1 MVHDGVLIGVHIT
14 VKQGRLKRHPVV
26 HVCQLQESE
35 EVRYQR
41 QGEQEKQ
48 RRLLN
53 QLRDLKE
60 DYLSLQGKEADVTEK
75 RNVLEKVGLWTN
87 SVIPNIN
94 IVLIQKQRICRL
106 ERKQGDTISNLSQHS
121 WPTLLPPTHRP
132 WKASPQC
139 TNPYFHS
146 KNVALSIRAKHSF

>member
-1 MVHDGVLIGVHIT
+1 MHIT
-14 VKQGRLKRHPVV
+14 VKQGQLKDTLYNVY
-26 HVCQLQESE
+26 VCQSQESE

-75 RNVLEKVGLWTN
+75 RNVLEKV
-87 SVIPNIN
+87 S
-94 IVLIQKQRICRL
+94 RC
-106 ERKQGDTISNLSQHS
+106 
-121 WPTLLPPTHRP
+121 
-132 WKASPQC
+132 
-139 TNPYFHS
+139 
-146 KNVALSIRAKHSF
+146 

>member
-14 VKQGRLKRHPVV
+14 VKQGQLKDTLYNVYV
-26 HVCQLQESE
+26 YQSQESE

-75 RNVLEKVGLWTN
+75 RNVLEKV
-87 SVIPNIN
+87 S
-94 IVLIQKQRICRL
+94 RC
-106 ERKQGDTISNLSQHS
+106 
-121 WPTLLPPTHRP
+121 
-132 WKASPQC
+132 
-139 TNPYFHS
+139 
-146 KNVALSIRAKHSF
+146 

>member
-1 MVHDGVLIGVHIT
+1 MVYYGTLIGVHIT
-14 VKQGRLKRHPVV
+14 VKQGQLKRHPVV

-75 RNVLEKVGLWTN
+75 RNVLEKVG
-87 SVIPNIN
+87 
-94 IVLIQKQRICRL
+94 C
-106 ERKQGDTISNLSQHS
+106 
-121 WPTLLPPTHRP
+121 
-132 WKASPQC
+132 C
-139 TNPYFHS
+139 
-146 KNVALSIRAKHSF
+146 

>member
-14 VKQGRLKRHPVV
+14 VKQRQLKRHPVYV
-26 HVCQLQESE
+26 FQSQESE

-75 RNVLEKVGLWTN
+75 RNVLEKV
-87 SVIPNIN
+87 S
-94 IVLIQKQRICRL
+94 RC
-106 ERKQGDTISNLSQHS
+106 
-121 WPTLLPPTHRP
+121 
-132 WKASPQC
+132 
-139 TNPYFHS
+139 
-146 KNVALSIRAKHSF
+146 

>member
-1 MVHDGVLIGVHIT
+1 MVHDGVLIGVHKP
-14 VKQGRLKRHPVV
+14 VKQGQLKRHPVV

-35 EVRYQR
+35 EARYQR

-75 RNVLEKVGLWTN
+75 RNVLEKV
-87 SVIPNIN
+87 S
-94 IVLIQKQRICRL
+94 RC
-106 ERKQGDTISNLSQHS
+106 
-121 WPTLLPPTHRP
+121 
-132 WKASPQC
+132 
-139 TNPYFHS
+139 
-146 KNVALSIRAKHSF
+146 

>member
-14 VKQGRLKRHPVV
+14 VKQGQLERHPVY
-26 HVCQLQESE
+26 VCQSQESE

-75 RNVLEKVGLWTN
+75 RNVLEKV
-87 SVIPNIN
+87 S
-94 IVLIQKQRICRL
+94 RC
-106 ERKQGDTISNLSQHS
+106 
-121 WPTLLPPTHRP
+121 
-132 WKASPQC
+132 
-139 TNPYFHS
+139 
-146 KNVALSIRAKHSF
+146 

>member
-1 MVHDGVLIGVHIT
+1 MVHDGVLIRVHIT
-14 VKQGRLKRHPVV
+14 VKQGQLKRHPVYV
-26 HVCQLQESE
+26 FQSQESE

-75 RNVLEKVGLWTN
+75 RNVLEKV
-87 SVIPNIN
+87 S
-94 IVLIQKQRICRL
+94 RC
-106 ERKQGDTISNLSQHS
+106 
-121 WPTLLPPTHRP
+121 
-132 WKASPQC
+132 
-139 TNPYFHS
+139 
-146 KNVALSIRAKHSF
+146 

>member
-1 MVHDGVLIGVHIT
+1 MFHYDTDQEWG
-14 VKQGRLKRHPVV
+14 QLKRHPV

-35 EVRYQR
+35 EARYQR

-75 RNVLEKVGLWTN
+75 RNVLEKVG
-87 SVIPNIN
+87 
-94 IVLIQKQRICRL
+94 C
-106 ERKQGDTISNLSQHS
+106 
-121 WPTLLPPTHRP
+121 
-132 WKASPQC
+132 C
-139 TNPYFHS
+139 
-146 KNVALSIRAKHSF
+146 